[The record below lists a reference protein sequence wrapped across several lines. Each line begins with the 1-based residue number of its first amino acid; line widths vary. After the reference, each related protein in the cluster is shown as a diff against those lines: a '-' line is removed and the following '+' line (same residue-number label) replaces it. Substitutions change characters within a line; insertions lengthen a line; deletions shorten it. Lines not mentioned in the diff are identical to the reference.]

1 MAFKLTP
8 PPPAAVK
15 RHGKVHHLH
24 GGVKFLAKTVW
35 TQHRVNNKLR
45 LVSIGRLCA
54 YCDFILAEVS
64 QREHEE
70 AFRLVFAQPKMKLR
84 GRPSN
89 QYKQLCHMITDAA
102 EEEQA

>member
-8 PPPAAVK
+8 PLVAAVK

-54 YCDFILAEVS
+54 YCGFIPPEVS
-64 QREHEE
+64 QREHEDALRL
-70 AFRLVFAQPKMKLR
+70 AFRQPKMKLR
-84 GRPSN
+84 GSPG
-89 QYKQLCHMITDAA
+89 
-102 EEEQA
+102 